1 MESQVSMLVPKK
13 RPRAETLR
21 APARR
26 SYSTHKR
33 LLRTIITTE
42 ARTTCEIWTDEVSQ
56 FQVVVLRCNHT
67 FCLSCLAEMF
77 KRAITS
83 ADNYPPRCCEPIP
96 ISYATEALTAT
107 ELETFSTSVR
117 CAQKT
122 AATRTATDINA
133 IVSVPLAT
141 AHDRIYVEDR
151 ERSGHRR
158 DGLRHPSA
166 PTCRP
171 PPSLPSLPSLPSPCP
186 RVRTA
191 KAGRSCHS
199 CTTPWRARVQ
209 VLADSTRRLTTSTV
223 RDRAQALAENGGFT
237 RSGGRWK

>member
-1 MESQVSMLVPKK
+1 MLVPKK

-42 ARTTCEIWTDEVSQ
+42 ARTTCEICTDEVSQ
-56 FQVVVLRCNHT
+56 FQVVELRCNHT

-107 ELETFSTSVR
+107 ELETFFEVDRKLKANNSTTVY
-117 CAQKT
+117 CF
-122 AATRTATDINA
+122 
-133 IVSVPLAT
+133 
-141 AHDRIYVEDR
+141 R
-151 ERSGHRR
+151 ESCG
-158 DGLRHPSA
+158 
-166 PTCRP
+166 RP
-171 PPSLPSLPSLPSPCP
+171 LPSHHIE
-186 RVRTA
+186 
-191 KAGRSCHS
+191 GRIGVCLDCNELTCAM
-199 CTTPWRARVQ
+199 CTKKYHGDAWCQDDP
-209 VLADSTRRLTTSTV
+209 D
-223 RDRAQALAENGGFT
+223 AQALIEVAKKN
-237 RSGGRWK
+237 RWQRCYQCWRIVELKHGCYHITCRCHAQFCYVCGTKWKRC